1 MSRRF
6 RILTKIQS
14 KDEVFNRFQDQLLE
28 VVNPV
33 LRDLGTAP
41 VVSGSRGGNVALGS
55 LLTALAQIGL
65 IEDKTT

>member
-1 MSRRF
+1 MTKRL

-14 KDEVFNRFQDQLLE
+14 KDEVVNRLQDQLLE

-41 VVSGSRGGNVALGS
+41 RVTGSRGGNAALAS
-55 LLTALAQIGL
+55 LLTALVQIGL
-65 IEDKTT
+65 IEDGTT